1 MIARGSVHDNC
12 GLPGSFSDPQ
22 NQNLWLWGLG
32 RCFEG
37 AVPGDGFTLQLNNG
51 WCVVHR
57 FLPRMW
63 EQAQRWK
70 ATGFVGITTL
80 SAGATRRMVLFSRM
94 SHELMSGQ
102 SHRSLSSELE
112 VFN

>member
-1 MIARGSVHDNC
+1 MIARGSVPDNC
-12 GLPGSFSDPQ
+12 GLPGSVSDPW

-37 AVPGDGFTLQLNNG
+37 AVPGGGFTLPLNNG
-51 WCVVHR
+51 WCVFHS

-70 ATGFVGITTL
+70 VTGFVGITML
-80 SAGATRRMVLFSRM
+80 SAGATRRTVFFSRM

-102 SHRSLSSELE
+102 SLCSLSSELE
-112 VFN
+112 VFD